1 MKETIENEILTRL
14 RTADGAAEL
23 CAMAVGISLVK
34 AIVAISE
41 DVDIEK
47 WNLGSCGKR
56 VILIRSSDTVE
67 GLIAN
72 AMRPTEVEGIQIFDE
87 LTRAVVFTHND
98 RELDGISRSDEGTAL
113 AAKVTGWDLIA
124 VSRRQFED
132 VRRRAVDQYRQHPDI
147 SSEFAFE
154 LVGLGCFSFGDLG
167 TVDSGRLAE
176 LGRVSLTKA
185 AGIIRWADQMADQG
199 H

>member
-1 MKETIENEILTRL
+1 MKETIGNEILTRL

-34 AIVAISE
+34 AIVVVSE

-72 AMRPTEVEGIQIFDE
+72 AMRPTEVEGIQIVRIDW
-87 LTRAVVFTHND
+87 
-98 RELDGISRSDEGTAL
+98 RS
-113 AAKVTGWDLIA
+113 
-124 VSRRQFED
+124 
-132 VRRRAVDQYRQHPDI
+132 
-147 SSEFAFE
+147 
-154 LVGLGCFSFGDLG
+154 
-167 TVDSGRLAE
+167 
-176 LGRVSLTKA
+176 SL
-185 AGIIRWADQMADQG
+185 
-199 H
+199 